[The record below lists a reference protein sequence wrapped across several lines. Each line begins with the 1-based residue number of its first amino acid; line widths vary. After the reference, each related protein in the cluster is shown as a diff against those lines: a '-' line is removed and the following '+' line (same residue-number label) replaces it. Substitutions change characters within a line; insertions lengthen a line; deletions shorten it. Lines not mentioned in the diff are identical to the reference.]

1 MASSQCEGEAKA
13 HGSVKQHF
21 YSPGLLQSVHL
32 LSAVTVVFGVWI
44 LPALFGF
51 HLITHPLQT
60 IRCTVGIT
68 LPVVLLAYSP
78 LQLRKRTCSVWWVIG
93 HAFLSVPIGAMAV
106 AFLAIACGA
115 PIAVEYASR
124 TLHWS
129 IFMSILLVLP
139 AAMVLGTSWPDW
151 HRIFALTRP
160 KRDVEFLICIP
171 AHGAAI
177 GAWLG
182 AWVMPLDWD
191 RLWQDWPISCT
202 YGAVGGYLSGL
213 FVSSIL
219 TYFQSTFDWLKAE

>member
-1 MASSQCEGEAKA
+1 MRGRGKSPWICQATFLFTWVVAVSSLAQCCDSRFRGLDFACLVWVSPHHASSSNHQMHRGN
-13 HGSVKQHF
+13 HF
-21 YSPGLLQSVHL
+21 ACGAFGLQSF
-32 LSAVTVVFGVWI
+32 AV
-44 LPALFGF
+44 AKKNLF
-51 HLITHPLQT
+51 
-60 IRCTVGIT
+60 R
-68 LPVVLLAYSP
+68 
-78 LQLRKRTCSVWWVIG
+78 
-93 HAFLSVPIGAMAV
+93 AMAV